1 MPILGTVGS
10 SYYVPPVY
18 ALAATYESNG
28 TFTVPAGKTQIALV
42 GVSAGGGGRN
52 YEFFG
57 AAGGGASGVA
67 FILKEIPTSAGTS
80 YNVTIGAGGAAASAG
95 GSLTFGSVLTAT
107 GGGAGPAYG
116 GSSPGGTASNT
127 AGTLETTSR
136 SQGRGLYEALP
147 PNSSVSSA
155 DPALG
160 SYNAGGGGGAGG
172 LGGRWPQ
179 NDEERFEAHPPNNT
193 WCPAASGGGNG
204 GGGGT
209 STGANQGT
217 LGGAGASATIPGGG
231 GGGAGHGGYGPN
243 AFNPNPG
250 ASVSGGQGFRG
261 QLFIYVR

>member
-18 ALAATYESNG
+18 ALAQTFDSNG

-57 AAGGGASGVA
+57 GMGGGASGVA
-67 FILKEIPTSAGTS
+67 FVLKEVPTSAGTEYS
-80 YNVTIGAGGAAASAG
+80 VTIGGGGPAQTAGS
-95 GSLTFGSVLTAT
+95 SLTFGSVLTAT

-136 SQGRGLYEALP
+136 SYGRGLYDSLP

-155 DPALG
+155 DAALG
-160 SYNAGGGGGAGG
+160 SYSAGGGGGAGG

-179 NDEERFEAHPPNNT
+179 SGEGDTAIPPNNT

-209 STGANQGT
+209 AGFYSGS
-217 LGGAGASATIPGGG
+217 LGGAGSAASVPGGG

-243 AFNPNPG
+243 SYNPNPG

-261 QLFIYVR
+261 QLLVYVR